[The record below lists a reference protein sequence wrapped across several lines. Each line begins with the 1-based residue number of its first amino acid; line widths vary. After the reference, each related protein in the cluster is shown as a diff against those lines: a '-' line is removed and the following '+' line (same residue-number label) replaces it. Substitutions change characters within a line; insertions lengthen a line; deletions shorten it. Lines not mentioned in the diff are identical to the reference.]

1 MNQEELLNKI
11 KQALIRYEKQLLEEE
26 KLLDQEI
33 LYLMKRTHLK
43 IIKT

>member
-33 LYLMKRTHLK
+33 LYLMNN
-43 IIKT
+43 